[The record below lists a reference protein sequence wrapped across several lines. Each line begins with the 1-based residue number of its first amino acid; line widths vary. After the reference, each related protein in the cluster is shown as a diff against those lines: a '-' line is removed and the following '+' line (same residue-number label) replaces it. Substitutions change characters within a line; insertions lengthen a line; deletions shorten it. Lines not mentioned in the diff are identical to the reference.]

1 MSKEIK
7 APDWFN
13 GKIYENGD
21 VVTNPINGKS
31 IDLNALELSI
41 YDLAIGFQMLLQMN
55 PKLVSEDQMKTLEK
69 TLTWFKENNPEAYK
83 VLLA

>member
-1 MSKEIK
+1 MSKEMK
-7 APDWFN
+7 APDWFS

-21 VVTNPINGKS
+21 AVTNPITGKS
-31 IDLNALELSI
+31 FDLNALELSI

-69 TLTWFKENNPEAYK
+69 ALTWFKENNPEAYK

>member
-1 MSKEIK
+1 MGKEIK